1 MKCMGASSRSI
12 NAIPMDGTCASLNQV
27 SRNRRPN
34 EFPSANLCGV
44 AGVAR
49 AAARFCKKQN
59 SPYIPIHQRRRIMAR
74 VLRCSRFERFYWMSF
89 VSMYQSVPFLLPG
102 PSISTQTW

>member
-1 MKCMGASSRSI
+1 MSFPPRTFAVWQAPHAPPRGFAKKNSR
-12 NAIPMDGTCASLNQV
+12 
-27 SRNRRPN
+27 
-34 EFPSANLCGV
+34 
-44 AGVAR
+44 
-49 AAARFCKKQN
+49 
-59 SPYIPIHQRRRIMAR
+59 YIPIHQSRRIMAR

>member
-1 MKCMGASSRSI
+1 MSC
-12 NAIPMDGTCASLNQV
+12 
-27 SRNRRPN
+27 
-34 EFPSANLCGV
+34 SAKVCGWQ
-44 AGVAR
+44 APHAPPRGFA
-49 AAARFCKKQN
+49 KKN

-102 PSISTQTW
+102 PSIST